1 MSLKAM
7 MLWIRDSWDRFLLYA
22 ALLALLLLMRGFH
35 ADLAGFSRSIQE
47 DTQFLQMPPR
57 FLPLID
63 EAWVNSLIARAQ
75 SGDAVA
81 ATRDLFSLVREA
93 KPAAPQPAESEEKLP
108 ARGAE
113 RFSLVKIYREPV
125 RLLLKGYIQLRDGSY
140 SLQINWAGQTD
151 FRQVGE
157 SIRGYVIE
165 HFEKLLVPQQVQG
178 NVTQDMD
185 QSYVIIHKNGG
196 EPLRL
201 QKGHLVTEKELF
213 AKLFDHNANQ
223 VAVVHVSSQ
232 IDTYKVVDINEDEII
247 LSDEAGKQITLTRDR
262 ERN

>member
-1 MSLKAM
+1 MNLKAM
-7 MLWIRDSWDRFLLYA
+7 MLWIRDSWDRLLLYA

-57 FLPLID
+57 FSPLID
-63 EAWVNSLIARAQ
+63 ETWVNGLIARAQ

-81 ATRDLFSLVREA
+81 ATRDLFSLVRQA
-93 KPAAPQPAESEEKLP
+93 KPAAQSAESEEKIP
-108 ARGAE
+108 ARGAQ

-125 RLLLKGYIQLRDGSY
+125 RLLLKGYIQLPDGSY

-157 SIRGYVIE
+157 SIRGYAIE
-165 HFEKLLVPQQVQG
+165 RFEKVLVPQQVQG

-185 QSYVIIHKNGG
+185 QSYVIIHKKGG

-213 AKLFDHNANQ
+213 AKIFDHNANQ
-223 VAVVHVSSQ
+223 VAVVHVASQ
-232 IDTYKVVDINEDEII
+232 IDTYKIVDIKEDEII